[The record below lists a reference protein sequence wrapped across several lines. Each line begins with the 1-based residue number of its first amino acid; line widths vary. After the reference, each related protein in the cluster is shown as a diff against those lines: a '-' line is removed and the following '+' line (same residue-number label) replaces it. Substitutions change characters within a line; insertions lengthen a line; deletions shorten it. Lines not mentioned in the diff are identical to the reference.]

1 MGQKSL
7 FNRVPSPSQTVNS
20 EGLTLKI
27 RNSRKKII
35 TPVKERD
42 NVIVHIDKVDELI
55 INNELI
61 PDIQEE
67 E

>member
-7 FNRVPSPSQTVNS
+7 FNRVPSPAKTVIK
-20 EGLTLKI
+20 EGLTETIQK
-27 RNSRKKII
+27 SRKKII

-42 NVIVHIDKVDELI
+42 IINITISTPEDVV

-61 PDIQEE
+61 PDNTEE